1 MISKYGVAILLVL
14 LAATPLRATTRATDY
29 PGSVSMLLGVE
40 SVRSDLVLDAKQK
53 SRLNALRKELR
64 SKSQVLTRKKSKV
77 PTSRLTADQKLFS
90 LIDSNNS
97 GALAVLTPEQSVR
110 FHEIQNQALGFT
122 MLVSPKVQKQLVF
135 GVKQVISIEK
145 IRLKGLDFVAET
157 NLAFEEGKLSP
168 DKRLQRLRDYRSE
181 QADDFKAVLTRA
193 QREAFTALC
202 GQPLK
207 R

>member
-1 MISKYGVAILLVL
+1 MIPKYGVAILLVL

-29 PGSVSMLLGVE
+29 PGSISMLLGVE
-40 SVRSDLVLDAKQK
+40 SVRSDLALDAKQK
-53 SRLNALRKELR
+53 SRLNVLRKELR
-64 SKSQVLTRKKSKV
+64 SKSQVLTQKKSKV
-77 PTSRLTADQKLFS
+77 PLSRLTADQKLFS
-90 LIDSNNS
+90 LIDTNNS

-157 NLAFEEGKLSP
+157 NLAFEEGKLSQ
-168 DKRLQRLRDYRSE
+168 DKRLQLLRDYRSE

>member
-1 MISKYGVAILLVL
+1 MISKYGVAIMLVL

-40 SVRSDLVLDAKQK
+40 SVRSDLALDAKQK

-64 SKSQVLTRKKSKV
+64 SKSQVLTGKKSKV

-122 MLVSPKVQKQLVF
+122 MLVSPKVQRQLEL
-135 GVKQVISIEK
+135 GIKQVISIEK
-145 IRLKGLDFVAET
+145 IRLKGLDYVAET
-157 NLAFEEGKLSP
+157 NLAFEEGKISQ
-168 DKRLQRLRDYRSE
+168 DERLQRLRDYRAH
-181 QADDFKAVLTRA
+181 QAEDFKNVLTRV
-193 QREAFTALC
+193 QRKVFSALC
-202 GQPLK
+202 GSPLK
-207 R
+207 N

>member
-1 MISKYGVAILLVL
+1 MISKYGVAIMLVL

-29 PGSVSMLLGVE
+29 PGSVSMLLCVE
-40 SVRSDLVLDAKQK
+40 SVRSDLALDAKQK

-64 SKSQVLTRKKSKV
+64 SKSEVLTRKKSKV

-122 MLVSPKVQKQLVF
+122 MLVSPKVQRQLEL
-135 GVKQVISIEK
+135 GIKQVISIEK
-145 IRLKGLDFVAET
+145 IRLKGLDYVAET
-157 NLAFEEGKLSP
+157 NLAFEEGKISQ
-168 DKRLQRLRDYRSE
+168 DERLQRLRDYRAH
-181 QADDFKAVLTRA
+181 QAEDFKNVLTRV
-193 QREAFTALC
+193 QRKVFSGLC
-202 GQPLK
+202 GPPLK
-207 R
+207 N

>member
-1 MISKYGVAILLVL
+1 MIPKYGVAILLVL

-29 PGSVSMLLGVE
+29 PGSISMLLGVE
-40 SVRSDLVLDAKQK
+40 SVRSDLALDAKQK
-53 SRLNALRKELR
+53 SRLNVLRKELR
-64 SKSQVLTRKKSKV
+64 SKSQVLTQKKSKV
-77 PTSRLTADQKLFS
+77 PLSRLTADQKLFS
-90 LIDSNNS
+90 LIDTNNS

-157 NLAFEEGKLSP
+157 NLAFEEGKLSQ
-168 DKRLQRLRDYRSE
+168 DKRLQLLRDYRSE

-193 QREAFTALC
+193 QREAFSALC

>member
-157 NLAFEEGKLSP
+157 NLAFEEGKLSQ
-168 DKRLQRLRDYRSE
+168 DKRLQLLRDYRSE

-193 QREAFTALC
+193 QREAFTTLC

>member
-40 SVRSDLVLDAKQK
+40 SVRSDLALDAKQK
-53 SRLNALRKELR
+53 SRLNVLRKELR
-64 SKSQVLTRKKSKV
+64 SKSQVLTQKKSKV
-77 PTSRLTADQKLFS
+77 PLSRLTADQKLFS
-90 LIDSNNS
+90 LIDTNNS

-157 NLAFEEGKLSP
+157 NLAFEEGKLSQ

-193 QREAFTALC
+193 QRKAFTALC

>member
-1 MISKYGVAILLVL
+1 MIPKYGVAILLVL

-29 PGSVSMLLGVE
+29 PGSVCMLLGVE
-40 SVRSDLVLDAKQK
+40 SVRSDLALDAKQK
-53 SRLNALRKELR
+53 SRLNVLRKELR
-64 SKSQVLTRKKSKV
+64 SKSQVLTQKKSKV
-77 PTSRLTADQKLFS
+77 PLSRLTADQKLFS
-90 LIDSNNS
+90 LIDTNNS

-157 NLAFEEGKLSP
+157 NLAFEEGKLSQ

-193 QREAFTALC
+193 QRKAFTALC

>member
-1 MISKYGVAILLVL
+1 MISKYGVAIMLVL

-29 PGSVSMLLGVE
+29 PGSVSMLLCVE
-40 SVRSDLVLDAKQK
+40 SVRSDLALDAKQK

-64 SKSQVLTRKKSKV
+64 SKSQVLTGKKSKV

-122 MLVSPKVQKQLVF
+122 MLVSPKVQRQLEL
-135 GVKQVISIEK
+135 GIKQVISIEK
-145 IRLKGLDFVAET
+145 IRLKGLDYVAET
-157 NLAFEEGKLSP
+157 NLAFEEGKISQ
-168 DKRLQRLRDYRSE
+168 DERLQRLRDYRAH
-181 QADDFKAVLTRA
+181 QAEDFKNVLTRV
-193 QREAFTALC
+193 QRKVFSALC
-202 GQPLK
+202 GSPLK
-207 R
+207 N

>member
-1 MISKYGVAILLVL
+1 MIPKYGVAILLVL
-14 LAATPLRATTRATDY
+14 LAATSLRATTRATDY
-29 PGSVSMLLGVE
+29 PGSISMLLGVE
-40 SVRSDLVLDAKQK
+40 SVRSDLALDAKQK
-53 SRLNALRKELR
+53 SRLNVLRKELR
-64 SKSQVLTRKKSKV
+64 SKSQVLTQKKSKV
-77 PTSRLTADQKLFS
+77 PLSRLTADQKLFS
-90 LIDSNNS
+90 LIDTNNS

-157 NLAFEEGKLSP
+157 NLAFEEGKLSQ
-168 DKRLQRLRDYRSE
+168 DKRLQLLRDYRSE

>member
-1 MISKYGVAILLVL
+1 MIPKYGVAILLVL
-14 LAATPLRATTRATDY
+14 LAATSLRATTRATDY
-29 PGSVSMLLGVE
+29 PGSISMLLGVE
-40 SVRSDLVLDAKQK
+40 SVRSDLALDAKQK
-53 SRLNALRKELR
+53 SRLNVLRKELR
-64 SKSQVLTRKKSKV
+64 SKSQVLTQKKSKV
-77 PTSRLTADQKLFS
+77 PLSRLTADQKLFS
-90 LIDSNNS
+90 LIDTNNS

-122 MLVSPKVQKQLVF
+122 MLVSPKVQKQLMF

-145 IRLKGLDFVAET
+145 IRLKGLDFVAKT
-157 NLAFEEGKLSP
+157 NLAFEEGKLSQ
-168 DKRLQRLRDYRSE
+168 DKRLQLLRDYRSE

>member
-1 MISKYGVAILLVL
+1 MIPKYGVAILLVL

-29 PGSVSMLLGVE
+29 PGSISMLLGVE
-40 SVRSDLVLDAKQK
+40 SVRSDLALDAKQK
-53 SRLNALRKELR
+53 SRLNVLRKELR
-64 SKSQVLTRKKSKV
+64 SKSQVLTQKKSKV
-77 PTSRLTADQKLFS
+77 PLSRLTADQKLFS
-90 LIDSNNS
+90 LIDTNNS
-97 GALAVLTPEQSVR
+97 CSLAVLTPEQSVR

-157 NLAFEEGKLSP
+157 NLAFEEGKLSQ
-168 DKRLQRLRDYRSE
+168 DKRLQLLRDYRSE

>member
-1 MISKYGVAILLVL
+1 MIPKYGVAILLVL
-14 LAATPLRATTRATDY
+14 LAATSLRATTRATDY
-29 PGSVSMLLGVE
+29 PGSISMLLGVE
-40 SVRSDLVLDAKQK
+40 SVRSDLALDAKQK
-53 SRLNALRKELR
+53 SRLNVLRKELR
-64 SKSQVLTRKKSKV
+64 SKSQVLTQKKSKV
-77 PTSRLTADQKLFS
+77 PLSRLTADQKLFS
-90 LIDSNNS
+90 LIDTNNS

-145 IRLKGLDFVAET
+145 IRLKGLDFVAKT
-157 NLAFEEGKLSP
+157 NLAFEEGKLSQ
-168 DKRLQRLRDYRSE
+168 DKRLQLLRDYRSE

>member
-1 MISKYGVAILLVL
+1 MIPKYGVAILLVL

-40 SVRSDLVLDAKQK
+40 SVRSDLALDAKQK
-53 SRLNALRKELR
+53 SRLNVLRKELR
-64 SKSQVLTRKKSKV
+64 SKSQVLTQKKSKV
-77 PTSRLTADQKLFS
+77 PLSRLTADQKLFS
-90 LIDSNNS
+90 LIDTNNS

-157 NLAFEEGKLSP
+157 NLAFEEGKLSQ
-168 DKRLQRLRDYRSE
+168 DKRLQLLRDYRSE